1 MYKTLIVLLLSL
13 TLLGCASKRPAAE
26 AGAGETLSTDT
37 AGTGATASGMD
48 TPTVSATPTDGA
60 AGSGPPGDL
69 ATRRV
74 IYFEFDRAD
83 IRASDATL
91 VEAHAR
97 YLVRNP
103 GVRVRL
109 EGHADAQGT
118 REYNIGLGERRAQ
131 AVRRAMQLQGVA
143 DAQTTTVS
151 FGEERPA
158 VAGDDEAAYSQNR
171 RVEIVY
177 GP

>member
-1 MYKTLIVLLLSL
+1 MHKILIATALSLLLI
-13 TLLGCASKRPAAE
+13 GCASKRPAAD
-26 AGAGETLSTDT
+26 DT
-37 AGTGATASGMD
+37 AASSQGAEQAGGATASGMD
-48 TPTVSATPTDGA
+48 TPTVTAGPTDAGA
-60 AGSGPPGDL
+60 SSGPPGDL

-83 IRASDATL
+83 IRATDAAL
-91 VEAHAR
+91 LEAHAR
-97 YLVRNP
+97 YLVRTP

-131 AVRRAMQLQGVA
+131 TVRRAMQLQGVA

-158 VAGDDEAAYSQNR
+158 VAGDDDAAYSQNR